1 MDRFLSGVTPV
12 PPPRAAI
19 CSKTSR
25 RESIVSAASILGKQS
40 LAVRDAGAFG
50 VNAQATAKVLRVVL
64 ERYGCAMGAHVKD
77 VHNPALAAA
86 MSTPR
91 RHVPYADWPRRGLA
105 PIAAMGVPLSL
116 TRKAPSRLK
125 DHSIGVIRSQPVAHR
140 LAASWYERGEP

>member
-1 MDRFLSGVTPV
+1 MSLQYRLPGGNLLEDFETGKHRLSRLDLGEAVA
-12 PPPRAAI
+12 R
-19 CSKTSR
+19 SSR
-25 RESIVSAASILGKQS
+25 RRRLWCQ
-40 LAVRDAGAFG
+40 RAGDCEG
-50 VNAQATAKVLRVVL
+50 PSRSL
-64 ERYGCAMGAHVKD
+64 ERDGCAMGAHVKD

-105 PIAAMGVPLSL
+105 PIAAMGVPVSL